1 MKLSEVVKN
10 EPTKDGRVML
20 CISDKSD
27 KAIDAIIEL
36 INNMGYAKEHTQ
48 YVEDDDDGYC
58 TYYAISRT
66 FVPEFKD
73 AYKQAKKSL

>member
-66 FVPEFKD
+66 FVPEFTD

>member
-10 EPTKDGRVML
+10 EPTKDCRVML
-20 CISDKSD
+20 CISDKSLE
-27 KAIDAIIEL
+27 AIEAIIEL
-36 INNMGYAKEHTQ
+36 INNMGYSKEHTH
-48 YVEDDDDGYC
+48 YIEDDDDGYC

-66 FVPEFKD
+66 FVPEFKE